1 MSCSLIQQSA
11 LLFSKVQPAPIFP
24 HQSYPSL
31 PFWGPATH
39 FSCQGHPLSAKFCSH
54 PLFMPLPNHSLR
66 RTRGIV
72 RLIASLLSHNENIG
86 KWKLLLPLQIVTRVK
101 SNLYLAFPGS
111 SVAEYILPF
120 SRIQIISWREVSTEG
135 KLLEFQRT
143 ILTRSGHFA
152 ACQQICHMPEENPAM
167 YSFPATNKTT
177 PCVTIILMRQVRKML
192 HFLWQWQLAELC
204 ECFKKSVDVR
214 CVGKENGVYLG

>member
-24 HQSYPSL
+24 HQTYPSL
-31 PFWGPATH
+31 PFWGPATQ

-72 RLIASLLSHNENIG
+72 RLIASLLSHNENISE
-86 KWKLLLPLQIVTRVK
+86 WKVLLSVQIVARVK
-101 SNLYLAFPGS
+101 SNLNLEFPGS
-111 SVAEYILPF
+111 NVAEYTLPF
-120 SRIQIISWREVSTEG
+120 SRIQIISWRAESTEPLPEG
-135 KLLEFQRT
+135 KLVEFQRT

-152 ACQQICHMPEENPAM
+152 ACQQICHMPEETLRCTPSLQLTRWHHVQP
-167 YSFPATNKTT
+167 SF
-177 PCVTIILMRQVRKML
+177 
-192 HFLWQWQLAELC
+192 
-204 ECFKKSVDVR
+204 
-214 CVGKENGVYLG
+214 

>member
-1 MSCSLIQQSA
+1 MSCFLTQQSA
-11 LLFSKVQPAPIFP
+11 LLKWSPTCPHFPSSKLPL
-24 HQSYPSL
+24 PSHSGDL
-31 PFWGPATH
+31 PPTFHVKGTQYLRNIVSTH
-39 FSCQGHPLSAKFCSH
+39 FSCPS
-54 PLFMPLPNHSLR
+54 PNHSLR

-72 RLIASLLSHNENIG
+72 RLIVSLLSHNENIG
-86 KWKLLLPLQIVTRVK
+86 EWKVLLSVIIVARVK
-101 SNLYLAFPGS
+101 SNLNLEFPGS
-111 SVAEYILPF
+111 NVAEYILPF

-135 KLLEFQRT
+135 KLVEFQRT

-204 ECFKKSVDVR
+204 EFFKKSVDVR

>member
-1 MSCSLIQQSA
+1 MHCCSVKSNLPPFSLIKA
-11 LLFSKVQPAPIFP
+11 TP
-24 HQSYPSL
+24 PSHSGDL
-31 PFWGPATH
+31 PPTFHVKGTNYLRNIVPTH
-39 FSCQGHPLSAKFCSH
+39 FSCPS
-54 PLFMPLPNHSLR
+54 PNHSLR

-135 KLLEFQRT
+135 KLEEFQRT

-152 ACQQICHMPEENPAM
+152 ACQQICHMPEETLRCIPSLPPTRWY
-167 YSFPATNKTT
+167 YSYLSRLLFP
-177 PCVTIILMRQVRKML
+177 PDGVRP
-192 HFLWQWQLAELC
+192 LC
-204 ECFKKSVDVR
+204 PSGGTYPTSCAI
-214 CVGKENGVYLG
+214 

>member
-1 MSCSLIQQSA
+1 
-11 LLFSKVQPAPIFP
+11 
-24 HQSYPSL
+24 
-31 PFWGPATH
+31 
-39 FSCQGHPLSAKFCSH
+39 
-54 PLFMPLPNHSLR
+54 MPLPNHSLR

-72 RLIASLLSHNENIG
+72 RLIVSLLSHNESFSE
-86 KWKLLLPLQIVTRVK
+86 WKVLLSVQIVTRVK
-101 SNLYLAFPGS
+101 SNLNLEFLGS
-111 SVAEYILPF
+111 KFAEFILPF

-152 ACQQICHMPEENPAM
+152 ACQQICHMPEETLRRIP
-167 YSFPATNKTT
+167 SLPPVEDTV
-177 PCVTIILMRQVRKML
+177 CDHHLRKML
-192 HFLWQWQLAELC
+192 HFLWQWQLAESC